1 VEEVGMTYILGPLSR
16 AQEHLMELGI
26 LR

>member
-1 VEEVGMTYILGPLSR
+1 VEEVGMTYILGPLST
-16 AQEHLMELGI
+16 AQEHLVKLQI